1 MASPTMHVNGCLC
14 MPGPVLPCH
23 VLPSSSANAQGLH
36 VSCSRA
42 MSSRFHAHVSC
53 PLLAHSCVYGGG
65 GGMCA
70 YARGGTAGR
79 AARTGLAVGAAH
91 YRTFDGYSFNY
102 QMAGMCAPANTI
114 PWLHPSIRPSV
125 PSLTH
130 CFRWPLRKYERQ
142 SVQFVPCYFHVPLR
156 FDSSKIGCGLRMHAS
171 RNLRRRIHPLASHER
186 RRVAKRTG
194 LLPLPLSV
202 QSCVS
207 QCRAV
212 CRSAGHCRAEST
224 YGCANLRRPCCHMS
238 TYIHTRAHAG
248 ATSTLEKAKQHQS
261 RN

>member
-1 MASPTMHVNGCLC
+1 MDVYACPALCCLAMC
-14 MPGPVLPCH
+14 CLLPRPMPKGF
-23 VLPSSSANAQGLH
+23 
-36 VSCSRA
+36 
-42 MSSRFHAHVSC
+42 MFHAHVPCRHGFMLMCHVHFSRIRVC
-53 PLLAHSCVYGGG
+53 MGGG
-65 GGMCA
+65 GGCA
-70 YARGGTAGR
+70 HTLVAALQGEQRARGSRWEPPTTGR
-79 AARTGLAVGAAH
+79 SMATPSITRWPVCARL
-91 YRTFDGYSFNY
+91 
-102 QMAGMCAPANTI
+102 QI
-114 PWLHPSIRPSV
+114 PFHGSIRPSVHPSIRPSV